1 MSSSNPN
8 ANRSQ
13 QTGIDRV
20 DANDTISVPI
30 HEEQLTA
37 TKQAREI
44 GEVEITKDVVAEEQV
59 LSVPVTEERV
69 HVQRRAVDQPV
80 DVSSGAF
87 QGGTISVPI
96 VGEDVELQKTTRVA
110 EEIEIGKEAVQRT
123 EQVTGTVRREEVR
136 VTEEVTDTDL
146 PTR

>member
-80 DVSSGAF
+80 DASSGAF